1 MMEIMKNM
9 MDAMIASFNVKLVA
23 LSVMKDNAYNAMKDI
38 N

>member
-9 MDAMIASFNVKLVA
+9 MDAIIAYINVKLTAIYVK
-23 LSVMKDNAYNAMKDI
+23 KDNAIYVMKDI